1 MRQNVPLG
9 RVAGIRIGFN
19 VGALVV
25 FVLLAAGLAL
35 GRLPAVEPG
44 RGPVAYLIAGVAAA
58 VLFLA
63 SILVHELAHTV
74 VAQANGVPV
83 EAITLWLLGGVAG
96 LRGEPRSPGTA
107 APAGAVGPLAS
118 AGLGALF
125 WATGAALSAVGAD
138 RLTIAV
144 AAYLALTNLVLAV
157 FNLIP
162 AAPLDGGRILQAL
175 VWRGGGGPEPPRI
188 LAPPPRPGLRA
199 GRHSAAPGSVA
210 VPGH

>member
-83 EAITLWLLGGVAG
+83 EAITLWLLGGVAE

-107 APAGAVGPLAS
+107 AAVGAVGPLAS

-138 RLTIAV
+138 RLTMG
-144 AAYLALTNLVLAV
+144 TG
-157 FNLIP
+157 
-162 AAPLDGGRILQAL
+162 AAPVSSPPAPAGSSGCCSSRQAWLSCCSWATGSAGSGGCCWAGSSCR
-175 VWRGGGGPEPPRI
+175 R
-188 LAPPPRPGLRA
+188 PPPRRNARG
-199 GRHSAAPGSVA
+199 SAVA
-210 VPGH
+210 CTGCGWPT